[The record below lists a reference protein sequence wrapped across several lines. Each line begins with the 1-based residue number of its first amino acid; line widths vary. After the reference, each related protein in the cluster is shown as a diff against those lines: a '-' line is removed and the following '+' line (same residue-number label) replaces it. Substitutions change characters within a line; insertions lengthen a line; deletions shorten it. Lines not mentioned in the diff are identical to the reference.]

1 MTRSSSLKT
10 LRELLQAE
18 GLYGLLIPHS
28 DQHAHEFLPEHS
40 KLLTHVTGFD
50 GSAGL
55 CLVLQDKAVL
65 FVDGRYTLQAQHQVD
80 STLFDLRPYSW
91 SSIEAWV
98 KEAALPQEAR
108 IGFDPWCVS
117 VGEYPRYE
125 TLFKNFNAAFTPLKQ
140 AQLFWASLWP
150 HRPAPLFTPIDAHP
164 DTFTGKIVEEKLK
177 DLYAHLSAQN
187 IDTALLSVGESLCW
201 LFNMRAH
208 DVPYS
213 PLVTGFSLVHKN
225 GTADLFVA
233 KDLVAPDLSKHLT
246 SLKIT
251 LHAYEDFVSHIGA
264 HTKKGQKVLLDKGTA
279 PYACQL
285 LLEKKDALVNLGE
298 DPCIRPRA
306 LKTSAE
312 LDGAKTAHLYD
323 GIALTRFLC
332 WLDRQIREG
341 KPVTELSASKALLV
355 ERQKHPAFKESSF
368 ETIAGTGPNG
378 AIVHYRVTP
387 ETDRPLQKGELFLVD
402 SGGQYFEGTTDVT
415 RTIFLGDTPTT
426 QQKEHFTCVLKG
438 HIALARARFPKGTSG
453 HQLDVLARCSL
464 WQKGLDYAHGT
475 GHGVGAYLGVH
486 EGPQSISSAPRAVPL
501 EAGMI
506 VSNEPGYY
514 LEGAYGIRIESLQ
527 FVKAA
532 NEHLGFLDFEMLTLA
547 PLDLRL
553 VDKTLLT
560 HEEKEWIKAYH
571 QRVQDALAPHLDA
584 DTAQWLSLASTSF

>member
-10 LRELLQAE
+10 LRELLQAD

-40 KLLTHVTGFD
+40 KLLTHITGFD

-80 STLFDLRPYSW
+80 DALFDLRPYSW
-91 SSIEAWV
+91 SSIEAWI
-98 KEAALPQEAR
+98 KEAAVPQGAR

-117 VGEYPRYE
+117 VGEYPRYDA
-125 TLFKNFNAAFTPLKQ
+125 LFQQNRATFIPLAQVDAFWT
-140 AQLFWASLWP
+140 SLWP
-150 HRPAPLFTPIDAHP
+150 HRPAALFTPVSAHP
-164 DTFTGKIVEEKLK
+164 DTFTGKSVDAKLA
-177 DLYAHLSAQN
+177 DLYAYLTAQN
-187 IDTALLSVGESLCW
+187 LDTALLSVGESLCW
-201 LFNMRAH
+201 LFNIRAR

-213 PLVTGFSLVHKN
+213 PLVTGYALIHKN

-233 KDLVAPDLSKHLT
+233 KDLVAPDLKERLT

-251 LHAYEDFVSHIGA
+251 LHSYKDFNPHLERHIQN
-264 HTKKGQKVLLDKGTA
+264 GQKVLLDKGTA
-279 PYACQL
+279 PYASQL
-285 LLEKKDALVNLGE
+285 LLEKKGALITLGE
-298 DPCIRPRA
+298 DPCTRPRA

-312 LDGAKTAHLYD
+312 LEGAKTAHLYD
-323 GIALTRFLC
+323 GLALTRFLC
-332 WLDRQIREG
+332 WLDEQMREG
-341 KPVTELSASKALLV
+341 RPVTELSASKELLT
-355 ERQKHPAFKESSF
+355 ERQKHPAFKEPSF

-387 ETDRPLQKGELFLVD
+387 ETDRALQKGDLFLVD

-415 RTIFLGDTPTT
+415 RTVFLGDTPTDL
-426 QQKEHFTCVLKG
+426 QKEHFTRVLKG
-438 HIALARARFPKGTSG
+438 HIALAGARFPKGTSG
-453 HQLDVLARCSL
+453 HQLDALARFSL

-527 FVKAA
+527 FVKASTQ
-532 NEHLGFLDFEMLTLA
+532 HPGFLDFEMLTLA

-553 VDKTLLT
+553 VEKSLLT
-560 HEEKEWIKAYH
+560 HDEKEWVAAYH
-571 QRVQDALAPHLDA
+571 QRVRDALSPHLDA
-584 DTAQWLSLASTSF
+584 RTAQWLSRVSSAF